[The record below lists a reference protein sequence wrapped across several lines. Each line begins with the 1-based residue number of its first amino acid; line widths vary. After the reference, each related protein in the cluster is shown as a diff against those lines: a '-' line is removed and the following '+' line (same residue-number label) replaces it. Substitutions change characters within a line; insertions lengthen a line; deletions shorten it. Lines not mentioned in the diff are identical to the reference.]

1 MGRMTRNA
9 ILGLAVVAVV
19 VGPCMAQVA
28 DDHTV
33 FWNEAAQSVVLN
45 RSELAKLGEA
55 LPAWQIRQMV
65 WPSSEELRSA
75 GVAVGDDLKDRCVT
89 WLAKFVNAKQ
99 LPMNMKEHLIAMKA
113 WGLVKPEAEQKRL
126 CDVFIARFRKGG
138 YTAQLQESPANVVMT
153 IAQENPSPD
162 ANTDHRN
169 LVFRTAALF
178 LKEELR
184 PNPDSK
190 GLHVI
195 RAEKAGVAITT
206 VTWWID
212 SVMVE
217 GPGNRTAY
225 DGTKAAELGTWNV
238 VSETDGRYV
247 RFIIHKKIRGP
258 VAPDVYA
265 QRFSTPK

>member
-1 MGRMTRNA
+1 MRTLKDKSIVA
-9 ILGLAVVAVV
+9 LALGLFAAGTPIVPA
-19 VGPCMAQVA
+19 GEDQILR
-28 DDHTV
+28 
-33 FWNEAAQSVVLN
+33 WNEAAQSVVLN
-45 RSELAKLGEA
+45 RAELAKLAEA
-55 LPAWQIRQMV
+55 LPAWQIKQMV
-65 WPSSEELRSA
+65 WPSSEELHAAS
-75 GVAVGDDLKDRCVT
+75 VAAADDLKDRCVT

-184 PNPDSK
+184 PNPESK